1 MTIRLLIA
9 DDQDLVRGAMAALLG
24 LEADLEVVAQTG
36 RGDEVVALCREH
48 EVDIALLD
56 IEMPGMNGIEAA
68 AALAQS
74 GLGTRVIMVT
84 TFGRPGYLRRALS
97 ASARG
102 FIVKDTPPETLAQI
116 IRDVSA
122 GIRVVDSTLAAE
134 SLGLGESP
142 LSDRETE
149 VLRAAAS
156 GASIRE
162 IAAAVHLSEGTVR
175 NHLSA
180 IIGKCGARNRAEAAK
195 IAETNGWL

>member
-122 GIRVVDSTLAAE
+122 GKRVVDSTLAAE